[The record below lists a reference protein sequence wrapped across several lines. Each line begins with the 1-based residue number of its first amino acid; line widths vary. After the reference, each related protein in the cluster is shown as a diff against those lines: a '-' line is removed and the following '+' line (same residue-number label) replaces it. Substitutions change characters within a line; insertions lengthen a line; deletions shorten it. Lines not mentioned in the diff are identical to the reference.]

1 VEIETQILDLEHS
14 LSSSGNAPDLERTFA
29 TLQTEKAEV
38 QEQLNSYIYPVLS
51 LPNEIVSEIFIH
63 FLPQYPQSPPFTGI
77 LSPTALSQI
86 CRQWREVALATPEL
100 WRAIGLS
107 SRRIP
112 SQIQYD
118 IAHTWLSRSG
128 FCPLS
133 VVFEVFHLD
142 PGDLRTSEFFATL
155 IPHHVRWE
163 HLKLHLAPLDLL
175 ALKEPMPLLRH
186 LDLALTAPTAFAF
199 RDAPLLRSAVLRGRS
214 AANLTLPW
222 VQLTSLSLYFGYPMD
237 CVRILQQTANLVQC
251 RLRLSS
257 RSDDG
262 QLPPDI
268 TLLHLE
274 SLAFHPHTDIVPGFL
289 AALVAPA
296 LRSLQL
302 PERVLDR
309 WPRPIDSLKSFIS
322 RSGCSLQEVRIT
334 YRTLVDEKHYRKAF
348 PSIPMFSAV
357 STAQN
362 YDLSQ

>member
-1 VEIETQILDLEHS
+1 
-14 LSSSGNAPDLERTFA
+14 
-29 TLQTEKAEV
+29 
-38 QEQLNSYIYPVLS
+38 
-51 LPNEIVSEIFIH
+51 
-63 FLPQYPQSPPFTGI
+63 
-77 LSPTALSQI
+77 
-86 CRQWREVALATPEL
+86 
-100 WRAIGLS
+100 
-107 SRRIP
+107 
-112 SQIQYD
+112 
-118 IAHTWLSRSG
+118 
-128 FCPLS
+128 
-133 VVFEVFHLD
+133 
-142 PGDLRTSEFFATL
+142 LRTSEFFATL
-155 IPHHVRWE
+155 IPHHVRWG

-175 ALKEPMPLLRH
+175 ALKEPMLLLRH

-237 CVRILQQTANLVQC
+237 CVRILQQTANLVHC

-262 QLPPDI
+262 QLPDI

-334 YRTLVDEKHYRKAF
+334 YRTLVDEKHYRRHF
-348 PSIPMFSAV
+348 PLFRCSPPFQPLKIMIYLNDSDTITSFFLITILEFSISKTCIQFPFLFFPFFPHYARAPPHYILHRLFSPTRPVFPDPLEFESFEPPSPINSPIFATGV
-357 STAQN
+357 AQR
-362 YDLSQ
+362 